1 LRAGAARLA
10 LFPSPFKFLTW
21 QPMLF
26 TQNFPFVIGVNLECF
41 VKNELMS
48 SLKTMQ

>member
-1 LRAGAARLA
+1 MRVIAARFA
-10 LFPSPFKFLTW
+10 LFPSLFKFLAR

-26 TQNFPFVIGVNLECF
+26 TQNFPFVIGVNLEII

-48 SLKTMQ
+48 SLKSMQ